1 MFSSISVIITL
12 YNKADYIGRALNSV
26 LSQTTPC
33 QEIIVVDDGST
44 DRGVEVV
51 QAFQD
56 PRIRL
61 IRQQNQGVNTARNQ
75 GITAAQGDLIA
86 LLDADDEWRPRFL
99 ETIVR
104 LTWKFPQA
112 GAFATNYQY
121 VTRGHRVKWCR
132 APVLPNGLKEGLIEN
147 YFRVGRHWPVHP
159 SAVAMPKSV
168 LLELGGFLERVYG
181 ADEELVLRIALRY
194 PIAWSQETLAVYY
207 QNVPQQISR
216 TPRLWPPGEPPASKT
231 ARAALAAK
239 FVPPE
244 QAADLREYAAFFQIS
259 RAFDYLESG
268 NSDQAFR
275 LLDLARGTQWLA
287 RNRAKICL
295 ARLLAA
301 LPGNGF
307 AHYRKWWGVEGNLQL
322 TVRRCLGYFRAKEES
337 GKSNGT
343 LQSGTESVK

>member
-1 MFSSISVIITL
+1 MPSSISVIITL

-26 LSQTTPC
+26 LSQTTHC

-56 PRIRL
+56 PRLRL

-75 GITAAQGDLIA
+75 GITAAQGDLIV

-104 LTWKFPQA
+104 LTRKFPQA
-112 GAFATNYQY
+112 GAFATNYHE
-121 VTRGHRVKWCR
+121 VTPGLRVKFCR
-132 APVLPNGLKEGLIEN
+132 APVLSNGLKEGLIGN
-147 YFRVGRHWPVHP
+147 YFRVGRHFPVHI
-159 SAVAMPKSV
+159 SAVAMPKAV
-168 LLELGGFLERVYG
+168 LLELGGFLERVSG
-181 ADEELVLRIALRY
+181 ADVELFLRIALRY

-207 QNVPQQISR
+207 RNVPQQITR
-216 TPRLWPPGEPPASKT
+216 TPQAWSPGEPPVSKT

-244 QAADLREYAAFFQIS
+244 QAADLREYAAFFQINN
-259 RAFDYLESG
+259 AIHYLERG
-268 NSDQAFR
+268 NPGLAYR
-275 LLDLARGTQWLA
+275 MLDLAKGTQWLA
-287 RNRAKICL
+287 CKRGKIFM

-307 AHYRKWWGVEGNLQL
+307 ALYRKRWAVERNLRL
-322 TVRRCLGYFRAKEES
+322 TVGKCLGYFRAKEES
-337 GKSNGT
+337 GRSNGT
-343 LQSGTESVK
+343 P